1 MIVAILLFG
10 TLNVVLCLVCG
21 PLFEG
26 VSRKYVKANI
36 AHGRKGPITGAMQ
49 PFWDIAKL
57 LGKEDLETG
66 GALQRLAPI
75 LCMGSVLM
83 AALLTP
89 VGGRP
94 PFEFA
99 GDFIVLLYF
108 LSLGS
113 VAVMLGAMAGGSSYT
128 MTGGLREIMSLLLV
142 DLVVAV
148 SFLTVMVNT
157 RTLRIG
163 DWLLWQGSMGP
174 SFSMILAM
182 IPILLILPAQF
193 GKIPFDAPEAEQEL
207 MGGPFAE
214 MSGRKLAI
222 FKWALYAKQFVVSA
236 LFVQVFVPWPV
247 TGLPAV
253 DIVLALIKILIVF
266 ILVGV
271 IEVLMPRLKINQA
284 LQYYASLF
292 VIGAM
297 AIVMAYLG
305 A

>member
-1 MIVAILLFG
+1 MIVTTILFAV
-10 TLNVVLCLVCG
+10 LNVVLCLVCG

-36 AHGRKGPITGAMQ
+36 AHGRTGPLTGALQ
-49 PFWDIAKL
+49 PFYDIAKL

-66 GALQRLAPI
+66 GFMQRLAPI
-75 LCMGSVLM
+75 LCMASVLM

-89 VGGRP
+89 LGRRP

-108 LSLGS
+108 LSLAS
-113 VAVMLGAMAGGSSYT
+113 VAIMLGAMAGGSSYT
-128 MTGGLREIMSLLLV
+128 MTGGLREIMTLLLV

-148 SFLTVMVNT
+148 SFITVMINT
-157 RTLRIG
+157 RTFRIG
-163 DWLLWQGSMGP
+163 DWLVWQGSVGP
-174 SFSMILAM
+174 SFSTLLAM

-222 FKWALYAKQFVVSA
+222 VKWAIYAKQFVVSA
-236 LFVQVFVPWPV
+236 LLVQVFIPWPV
-247 TGLPAV
+247 TGLAVV
-253 DIVLALIKILIVF
+253 DIVLALVKILIVF
-266 ILVGV
+266 VLVGV

-284 LQYYASLF
+284 LHYYASLF